1 MEIGLGILIGLEIVT
16 AITLIAVELLT
27 SEEDE

>member
-1 MEIGLGILIGLEIVT
+1 MEMGLGILIGLEIVT

-27 SEEDE
+27 SEDE

>member
-1 MEIGLGILIGLEIVT
+1 MEMGLGILIGLEIVT
-16 AITLIAVELLT
+16 FITMVAVELLT

>member
-1 MEIGLGILIGLEIVT
+1 MEMGLGILIGLEIVT